1 MSKKIIISVHD
12 DDHPF
17 VEFEERNMLCINKH
31 ECEYIL
37 SSDRNRGINI
47 HGSLDMQGEKF
58 AEAIDIL
65 IASMVQYNTNQIV
78 IDIGERNEKYA
89 GSKKMTLSEIEKVLG
104 YKIELISEKKGDT
117 KCYDPRFDFL

>member
-1 MSKKIIISVHD
+1 
-12 DDHPF
+12 
-17 VEFEERNMLCINKH
+17 
-31 ECEYIL
+31 
-37 SSDRNRGINI
+37 
-47 HGSLDMQGEKF
+47 MQGEKF

-104 YKIELISEKKGDT
+104 YKIELISEKKDDT
-117 KCYDPRFDFL
+117 KCYDPRFNFL

>member
-1 MSKKIIISVHD
+1 
-12 DDHPF
+12 
-17 VEFEERNMLCINKH
+17 
-31 ECEYIL
+31 
-37 SSDRNRGINI
+37 
-47 HGSLDMQGEKF
+47 MQGEKF

-104 YKIELISEKKGDT
+104 YKIELISEKKDDT

>member
-17 VEFEERNMLCINKH
+17 VEFEERNMLCINEH

-37 SSDRNRGINI
+37 SSVRNRGINI
-47 HGSLDMQGEKF
+47 HRELDTQGDKF

-65 IASMVQYNTNQIV
+65 IAAMVHCKSNRIV
-78 IDIGERNEKYA
+78 INIDERNEKYA
-89 GSKKMTLSEIEKVLG
+89 EPKKMTLSQIEKVLG
-104 YKIELISEKKGDT
+104 HKIELISEKKDDT

>member
-1 MSKKIIISVHD
+1 MSKKIVISVHD

-17 VEFEERNMLCINKH
+17 VDFNQRNTLCINEL
-31 ECEYIL
+31 ECENVL
-37 SSDRNRGINI
+37 NKVRDMGVNI

-78 IDIGERNEKYA
+78 IDIDERNEKYA
-89 GSKKMTLSEIEKVLG
+89 EPKKMTLSQIEKMFG
-104 YKIELISEKKGDT
+104 HKIELVSEKKDDT
-117 KCYDPRFDFL
+117 KCYDPRFDF